1 MESIDWQAL
10 GSFGIYSLAALLCF
24 IGFVLSCL
32 SLSGTW
38 VVFGATLL
46 VAWKRWP
53 EFPGLGTLA
62 GFLLMCIIVEI
73 IEAFAGAWGVQKR
86 GGTKAAGWAALGGG
100 LIGMLIGTAILP
112 VPVVGSLAGM
122 LAGSFGCA
130 FLVEHAKMK
139 QTNHAAHVAAGAVLA
154 RLGVIFLKVG
164 MTLLMSLI
172 LAIGVAVS

>member
-1 MESIDWQAL
+1 MEFDWQAL
-10 GSFGIYSLAALLCF
+10 GSFGIFSLAALLCF

-38 VVFGATLL
+38 AVFLATLL
-46 VAWKRWP
+46 VALNRWP
-53 EFPGLGTLA
+53 DFPGIGTLIV
-62 GFLLMCIIVEI
+62 FLLICIITEI

-86 GGTKAAGWAALGGG
+86 GGSKAAGWAALGGG
-100 LIGMLIGTAILP
+100 LIGMLIGTVVIPL
-112 VPVVGSLAGM
+112 PVVGSLTGM
-122 LAGSFGCA
+122 MAGSFGSA

-139 QTNHAAHVAAGAVLA
+139 KADHAAHVATGAVLA

>member
-1 MESIDWQAL
+1 MEFDWQAL
-10 GSFGIYSLAALLCF
+10 GSLGIYSLAALLCF

-38 VVFGATLL
+38 VVFGAALM

-53 EFPGLGTLA
+53 EFPGIGTLIV
-62 GFLLMCIIVEI
+62 FLLICIITEI
-73 IEAFAGAWGVQKR
+73 VEAFAGAWGVQKR
-86 GGTKAAGWAALGGG
+86 GGSKAAGWAALGGG
-100 LIGMLIGTAILP
+100 LLGMLIGTAVIP
-112 VPVVGSLAGM
+112 IPVVGSLAGM
-122 LAGSFGCA
+122 IAGSFSCA
-130 FLVEHAKMK
+130 FLVEHSKMK
-139 QTNHAAHVAAGAVLA
+139 QADHAAHVATGAVLA

>member
-1 MESIDWQAL
+1 MEIDWQVL
-10 GSFGIYSLAALLCF
+10 GAFGIYSLAALLCL

-38 VVFGATLL
+38 MVFGAALL
-46 VAWKRWP
+46 VAWKQWP
-53 EFPGLGTLA
+53 EFPGIGTLIV
-62 GFLLMCIIVEI
+62 FLLICITTEI

-86 GGTKAAGWAALGGG
+86 GGSRAAGWAALGGG
-100 LIGMLIGTAILP
+100 LLGMVIGTAVIP

-122 LAGSFGCA
+122 IAGSFGCA

-139 QTNHAAHVAAGAVLA
+139 QADHAAHVAAGAVLA